1 MPLAASSSATPLA
14 TDVSRKDR
22 EIARLSHE
30 VTTLTLTVMHLQ
42 SDIDVRDAQI
52 RTLKSSSGGSSTDGE
67 VTELME
73 LLGGL
78 QQETQLLRQQ
88 LAQKDALVDAL
99 STKMDGQVI
108 NLVDVVK
115 KKDLEIAELHADLSR
130 LRADHIR
137 VKRIQDGTGSGSK
150 TPTTPVSIK
159 RSSLRESFG
168 NTLEFNKLNGDLASR
183 DEEIVQLTATVA
195 RYQHELEEI
204 QAADGSKAKELLE
217 KDREIEA
224 FKQSIEIMANDL
236 DRKSTEIAKL
246 TEQCKTLEAELVRLS
261 EATQNNLRSS
271 RALEDKVEELEELNM
286 NLDLQL
292 SQAKDDYASMNSSI
306 TAELTQKCNEL
317 ELLKKE
323 IDSLKEV
330 NKAQASE
337 ADSLLSDN
345 SALRKSNEQL
355 QLNLRNSIT
364 KLDAQQDHIAAINAE
379 KHASDE
385 EIVLLKDRLN
395 ILQTQESN
403 NRSEITNLSSSLTKK
418 DEQIA
423 VLQKQV
429 ETIPSLL
436 AEKESLTLDLRKS
449 TDSLKAA
456 TDTIDRLTEEVAD
469 KKNKIR
475 TYKRDNESMFEDLRV
490 HNNSMAQLQSDL
502 KRLSESAS
510 QREAELTE
518 QAKKLKVALSDG
530 EQLARINLGL
540 TEDLQTKTEQ
550 VEKLENDLSAAKL
563 ITLEK
568 NQELE
573 RVSALLDQREHD
585 LEVAAETIS
594 TMKNSTDSLEKKA
607 TGHETRVL
615 ELTVENDRLVRELME
630 CREALDRTKQQ
641 IRELEI
647 AQAAKNE
654 KIDTLEKELQRSTE
668 LYSSKDAELLHA
680 SQRLSLLEEENKAL
694 ETTVKD
700 SLKQVSATTE
710 QLDTLQ
716 RSVAEY
722 NRNVHE
728 RDLELEALK
737 NEAEMSNTKLANLL
751 AQESSKDDLI
761 EGLKRQVNEFSNK
774 LLEAKQAQQESS
786 RRCAE
791 LETDYYTLQCS
802 LEEKQ
807 AGLQLETEKCTN
819 MAHKLAEAVYLAEK
833 YEGEKAQ
840 LVSQLQQTR
849 EDLKEVEKE
858 AELVKTTLKEK
869 ITECD
874 GLIVRLSLLE
884 DEHEV
889 LKTNYTRDK
898 GELKEKEKQMEDLE
912 NELLVAEDNV
922 RELTNEMDEM
932 RRQLESVL
940 HEKQLQEIEVN
951 RVTNTLNMTTDTI
964 KKQSAER
971 TLLMEKLRLKEEE
984 YRIPQ
989 ESLIKMAFYL
999 REKGDE
1005 VTKLNEL
1012 LAEKQKTIDDL
1023 LLQAGK
1029 TNDPPTAQS

>member
-1 MPLAASSSATPLA
+1 MPLADSSPAAPMA
-14 TDVSRKDR
+14 TDISRKDR

-52 RTLKSSSGGSSTDGE
+52 RTLKSSSGGSSTDDE
-67 VTELME
+67 VKELME

-99 STKMDGQVI
+99 SAKVEGRVI
-108 NLVDVVK
+108 DFVAVVK
-115 KKDLEIAELHADLSR
+115 EKDLEIAELHADLSR

-137 VKRIQDGTGSGSK
+137 TKRTQDGTGSGAK

-168 NTLEFNKLNGDLASR
+168 NTLEFNKLNDDLASR
-183 DEEIVQLTATVA
+183 DEEIAQLTTSVA
-195 RYQHELEEI
+195 RYRRELEEI
-204 QAADGSKAKELLE
+204 QAADDSKARELLE

-246 TEQCKTLEAELVRLS
+246 TEQCKTLEAELVKLS

-271 RALEDKVEELEELNM
+271 RTLEGKVEELEELNM

-306 TAELTQKCNEL
+306 TAELTQRCSEL
-317 ELLKKE
+317 ELLRKE
-323 IDSLKEV
+323 VDSLKEI
-330 NKAQASE
+330 NKTQASE
-337 ADSLLSDN
+337 VDTLLSDT
-345 SALRKSNEQL
+345 SVLRKNNEQL
-355 QLNLRNSIT
+355 QLKLRDSLT
-364 KLDAQQDHIAAINAE
+364 RLDSQQDHIAAISAE
-379 KHASDE
+379 KQASDE
-385 EIVLLKDRLN
+385 EMALVKAQLN
-395 ILQTQESN
+395 SLQAQEID
-403 NRSEITNLSSSLTKK
+403 NRNEITSLSSSLNKK

-429 ETIPSLL
+429 EVIPSLL
-436 AEKESLTLDLRKS
+436 AEKEGLALDLRKS

-456 TDTIDRLTEEVAD
+456 TDTIDRLTEELVD
-469 KKNKIR
+469 KKNKICA
-475 TYKRDNESMFEDLRV
+475 YKHDNESMFEDLRMR
-490 HNNSMAQLQSDL
+490 NNSMAQLQNDL

-510 QREAELTE
+510 QREADLAE
-518 QAKKLKVALSDG
+518 QAQKLKAALSDG
-530 EQLARINLGL
+530 EHLTCINIGL
-540 TEDLQTKTEQ
+540 TEDLQAKTEQ
-550 VEKLENDLSAAKL
+550 VEKLENNLTAEKA

-568 NQELE
+568 SQELE

-594 TMKNSTDSLEKKA
+594 TMKSTTDSLEKKA
-607 TGHETRVL
+607 NGHETRVL
-615 ELTVENDRLVRELME
+615 ELTVENDKLMRELTE
-630 CREALDRTKQQ
+630 CRGTLEQAEQQ

-647 AQAAKNE
+647 AQAAKHE

-680 SQRLSLLEEENKAL
+680 SQRLSSLEEENKAL
-694 ETTVKD
+694 EATAKD
-700 SLKQVSATTE
+700 SLNQVAAKTE
-710 QLDTLQ
+710 QLDALQ

-722 NRNVHE
+722 DRSARE

-737 NEAEMSNTKLANLL
+737 NEAEVSSTRLASLL
-751 AQESSKDDLI
+751 AQENSNNDLI

-807 AGLQLETEKCTN
+807 ASLQLETEKCTN
-819 MAHKLAEAVYLAEK
+819 MAHKLSEATYLAEK

-840 LVSQLQQTR
+840 LISQLQQTR
-849 EDLKEVEKE
+849 EDLKEAEKE
-858 AELVKTTLKEK
+858 AELVRTNLKEK

-874 GLIVRLSLLE
+874 GLAVKLSLLE

-889 LKTNYTRDK
+889 LKVNYARDK
-898 GELKEKEKQMEDLE
+898 GELKEKERQMEDLE

-940 HEKQLQEIEVN
+940 HEKQLQEVEVN
-951 RVTNTLNMTTDTI
+951 RVTNTLNVTTDTM

-1023 LLQAGK
+1023 LLRIET
-1029 TNDPPTAQS
+1029 TNDPAIA